1 MNNWKRVLAL
11 GLFLAPMATMTVAS
25 AQEPWR
31 DRGGDRGGDER
42 GYDRGDRGDRGYF
55 DSRGWVQQFDR
66 RLNTISTRL
75 DEARM
80 NRQLSPREV
89 RRLSIQR
96 DRLAGMER
104 QALADRYVTAPERER
119 LDAELVALA
128 RNLRI
133 EVSDGNRW

>member
-1 MNNWKRVLAL
+1 MKNWKRVLAL

-31 DRGGDRGGDER
+31 DRGGDER
-42 GYDRGDRGDRGYF
+42 GYDRGDRGYF

-66 RLNTISTRL
+66 RLNTISARL

-80 NRQLSPREV
+80 NRELSPREV

-133 EVSDGNRW
+133 EVSDRNRW